1 MGEQADYEL
10 DRQLSCGDT
19 WWDENDRPAPRRAP
33 PKGTKAPELTPADPM
48 DFPLVAP

>member
-10 DRQLSCGDT
+10 DREFSWGHDG
-19 WWDENDRPAPRRAP
+19 WDWNDEPARRRAP
-33 PKGTKAPELTPADPM
+33 PKGVKAPELVPADPM